1 MFPDN
6 LLNYRIL
13 LASAS
18 PRRRELL
25 SMLGIH
31 FDLAPAL
38 DIDEVYPGSLPP
50 LEVSEY
56 LARLKAEAHL
66 PSSGPADLIITA
78 DTTVICQDQILG
90 KPTDASDA
98 VRMLRL
104 LSGKT
109 HTVVSGIAV
118 ATHARISSTSA
129 HTQVTFAD
137 LTDDEIEHYVTR
149 YRPFDKAGAY
159 GIQEWIGAIGVTEI
173 QGSYYNVMGLP
184 LHRLYRLLQT
194 F

>member
-56 LARLKAEAHL
+56 LARLKAWL
-66 PSSGPADLIITA
+66 LYTSPSPRD
-78 DTTVICQDQILG
+78 
-90 KPTDASDA
+90 
-98 VRMLRL
+98 
-104 LSGKT
+104 
-109 HTVVSGIAV
+109 
-118 ATHARISSTSA
+118 
-129 HTQVTFAD
+129 
-137 LTDDEIEHYVTR
+137 
-149 YRPFDKAGAY
+149 
-159 GIQEWIGAIGVTEI
+159 
-173 QGSYYNVMGLP
+173 
-184 LHRLYRLLQT
+184 
-194 F
+194 